1 MANLA
6 ELKGL
11 KVYFYDQ
18 RDRRFIRAVEDMEFE
33 VEEGSIMGLVGES
46 GCGKTITAR
55 ALMGLI
61 DSYPGL
67 IGGKFYFRPR
77 PEDTLELVRNIRRG
91 VSREKTHSRDVQ
103 YGSGSQKK
111 PYKKD
116 GMFDLFYGI
125 EEFVT
130 FKKKPFTIIKD
141 TEKWLRRMDRIMENI
156 RGKNIAIV
164 FQNPGLSLN
173 PYIPVGLQFEKTLR
187 RFNPGLKREEIRS
200 RMLELFNSVKLYPGE
215 KIIGMYPPSLSV
227 GMAQRVV
234 IAIAISSSPKLL
246 IADEPTTGLDTSN
259 RIRIIDLLLSLV
271 NEKALT
277 MIFISHNIGLVGSV
291 ADSITVMYAG
301 YAVERGSNSVVIMSK
316 KGPNHPYTEALLEVI
331 PEESEIIAGRRLKVI
346 EGNVPGNKIEIKGC
360 PFMPRCRYAKGKLA
374 KLCENEKPELYEVEP
389 EHFIRCFLFRE

>member
-55 ALMGLI
+55 SLMGLI

-77 PEDTLELVRNIRRG
+77 PEDSLSLVRNIRRG
-91 VSREKTHSRDVQ
+91 TGKRKIYSMESNE
-103 YGSGSQKK
+103 K
-111 PYKKD
+111 PYKKE
-116 GMFDLFYGI
+116 GMYDLFYGI

-130 FKKKPFTIIKD
+130 FRKRPFTVIKD
-141 TEKWLRRMDRIMENI
+141 TEKWLRRTDRIMENI
-156 RGKNIAIV
+156 RGKNISII

-173 PYIPVGLQFEKTLR
+173 PYIPIGLQFEKTLR
-187 RFNPGLKREEIRS
+187 RFNPGLQKEEIRAK
-200 RMLELFNSVKLYPGE
+200 MMELLDSVKLYPGH
-215 KIIGMYPPSLSV
+215 KIVHMYPPSLSV
-227 GMAQRVV
+227 GMAQRAV

-259 RIRIIDLLLSLV
+259 RIRIMDLLLSLV

-331 PEESEIIAGRRLKVI
+331 PAEGEITGGRRLKVI
-346 EGNVPGNKIEIKGC
+346 EGSVPGNKIEIKGC
-360 PFMPRCRYAKGKLA
+360 PFKPRCRYARGDIG
-374 KLCENEKPELYEVEP
+374 KLCENERPELYEVEP
-389 EHFIRCFLFRE
+389 GHFVRCFLYRE